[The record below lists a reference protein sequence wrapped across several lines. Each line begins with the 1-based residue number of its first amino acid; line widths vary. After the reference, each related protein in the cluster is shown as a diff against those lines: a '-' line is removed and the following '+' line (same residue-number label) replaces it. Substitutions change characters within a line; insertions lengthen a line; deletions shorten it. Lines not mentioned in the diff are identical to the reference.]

1 MTWAKVFRV
10 PSSELLEKGRR
21 LACRSF
27 SEGRRVSYVF
37 RVPSSGFFG
46 KGAGLACRSFSE
58 GRRVS
63 SVFRVPCSEFFGKGA
78 GLACRSFSEGRD
90 EGGERGGWRNESD
103 YFTGAIKGYQDQACK
118 IPPMSQ

>member
-21 LACRSF
+21 
-27 SEGRRVSYVF
+27 
-37 RVPSSGFFG
+37 
-46 KGAGLACRSFSE
+46 
-58 GRRVS
+58 
-63 SVFRVPCSEFFGKGA
+63 
-78 GLACRSFSEGRD
+78 LACRSFSEGRD